1 MVKERSKTLQD
12 SLIMSEFL
20 YKTPS
25 FLSANEITAMCEDE
39 NQCKLILEKSLELLV
54 ETNDFSINNLQK
66 ELKKLMEQLNL
77 KPKQVLGTLRIV
89 ITNQKISPPIFDCLY
104 ILEKE
109 ESLRRI
115 SSALDSI

>member
-1 MVKERSKTLQD
+1 
-12 SLIMSEFL
+12 
-20 YKTPS
+20 
-25 FLSANEITAMCEDE
+25 
-39 NQCKLILEKSLELLV
+39 
-54 ETNDFSINNLQK
+54 
-66 ELKKLMEQLNL
+66 MEQLNL

-115 SSALDSI
+115 SSALDSIQFTLDTIFKDYILSLKNISKLR